1 MKQITSQ
8 AEPKAALALVA
19 LGAAFGAAFVF
30 MKVLAD
36 EISTFE
42 IVAGRLVLGTAVLVA
57 VIAVRGRKYRMSFAN
72 GRRVGLLAI
81 VDTVIPFSLIAWA
94 ETQIDAGLAS
104 LLISTMP
111 IFTVVIA
118 MTFLADERRS
128 PARLAALPLGAAG
141 VIVLTGGD
149 VLSLGSDNAIGQL
162 AVIGGALAYGIGAV
176 YSKVL
181 LRTIDP
187 IDLSVTK
194 VAIGAAVASALI
206 VPTAGA
212 PDYAGLSAEGWASL
226 AGLGVVSTAFAFTLY
241 LWLVGHAGSVYSS
254 MVTYVVPAFGVLL
267 GWALLGESIGP
278 ATAAGAALIA
288 ASIAAVMYGQRF
300 FDALRQRLTKPRRGE
315 TLTQQTA
322 QVANAEEYA

>member
-1 MKQITSQ
+1 
-8 AEPKAALALVA
+8 
-19 LGAAFGAAFVF
+19 
-30 MKVLAD
+30 
-36 EISTFE
+36 
-42 IVAGRLVLGTAVLVA
+42 
-57 VIAVRGRKYRMSFAN
+57 MSFAN
-72 GRRVGLLAI
+72 GRRVGRLAI

-149 VLSLGSDNAIGQL
+149 VLSLGSGNAIGQL

-212 PDYAGLSAEGWASL
+212 P
-226 AGLGVVSTAFAFTLY
+226 
-241 LWLVGHAGSVYSS
+241 SVTSR
-254 MVTYVVPAFGVLL
+254 TN
-267 GWALLGESIGP
+267 
-278 ATAAGAALIA
+278 T
-288 ASIAAVMYGQRF
+288 
-300 FDALRQRLTKPRRGE
+300 RR
-315 TLTQQTA
+315 
-322 QVANAEEYA
+322 